1 MGSEQFNKFFDEN
14 NNNSKIAKGQFS
26 DLSAIKYTTMAEST
40 APTCCSRLQNFV
52 GILLYIIGVGL
63 SSYAYYVEYQLEN
76 QPGNLSR
83 KNIKHIVTLYTAS
96 RNIQYWF
103 LICLN
108 CLSQQVT
115 KRFVTLMKII
125 LAAMCSIQH
134 MVVDLAS

>member
-1 MGSEQFNKFFDEN
+1 LGSEQFNKFSDEN

-83 KNIKHIVTLYTAS
+83 KNIKLIVTLYS
-96 RNIQYWF
+96 IQYWF

-108 CLSQQVT
+108 FLSQQVT

>member
-1 MGSEQFNKFFDEN
+1 MGSEQFNKFSDEN

-83 KNIKHIVTLYTAS
+83 KNKKHIVYTIYS
-96 RNIQYWF
+96 RKIQYWF

-134 MVVDLAS
+134 MAVDLAS

>member
-1 MGSEQFNKFFDEN
+1 MGSEQFNKFSDEN

-83 KNIKHIVTLYTAS
+83 KNIWHIVTLYK
-96 RNIQYWF
+96 IQYWF
-103 LICLN
+103 PICLN

>member
-1 MGSEQFNKFFDEN
+1 MGSEQFNKFSDEN

-83 KNIKHIVTLYTAS
+83 KNKKHIVYTIQAS
-96 RNIQYWF
+96 RKIQY
-103 LICLN
+103 
-108 CLSQQVT
+108 
-115 KRFVTLMKII
+115 
-125 LAAMCSIQH
+125 
-134 MVVDLAS
+134 